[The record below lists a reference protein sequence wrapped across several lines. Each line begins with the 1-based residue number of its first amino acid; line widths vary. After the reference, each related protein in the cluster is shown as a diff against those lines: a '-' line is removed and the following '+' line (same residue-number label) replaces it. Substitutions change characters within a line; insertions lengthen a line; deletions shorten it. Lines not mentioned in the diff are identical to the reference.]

1 MNLSKFKATL
11 GACLTAALAAAL
23 VATSGQALSDVAR
36 DRTLI
41 IGTGSDGPTFRRI
54 GAANPY
60 AFGSNLR
67 IGFEY
72 VYEPLFYF
80 NFFENKLIP
89 WLASGYEFQDDNKT
103 VIINLRDG
111 VTWNDGVPFT
121 ADDVVFTL
129 QMLIDNGK
137 GEKSLKHA
145 VNTAN
150 RVADATAIDSLTVRI
165 DLVNP
170 DPRYIH
176 NQLAA
181 YLGFGLFWL
190 PKHIWEDVDDVASF
204 TNMDQEAE
212 WPIVGTGAWTL
223 EAATQQSVSLV
234 RSGNWWGAASGFRDL
249 PEVERIVLTPVVTPD
264 TAGQLAANDEL
275 DWFPGAPDVNLVREW
290 LRQNE
295 NLVTFSGREP
305 PYGHVD
311 WWPHSLYF
319 NNLDPQW
326 EDRRVRRAIAHA
338 INREQLVEVGLG
350 GENPLSLTPY
360 PATEPLAQ
368 FIEIAEKVAVDQGL
382 ATHDLDKSASLMEE
396 AGYARDSEGFW
407 AKDGQRINAEMQSV
421 PYLRPIGPLVVEQL
435 KRGGFDA
442 SYLQTPDSR
451 RLITEGRTPLVLHG
465 HNGSIFDPVAT
476 LEMYTSSA
484 VRPVGVPTFALARW
498 SDADLDAI
506 VAEMVTIPPGAPE
519 LVPLFEKAIEL
530 WYAGVPEIPLQQ
542 EIKRAPMNSTY
553 WINWPS
559 QENPYIDPFPSH
571 FGLSNTL
578 VAHELKAAQ

>member
-1 MNLSKFKATL
+1 MNLSKMRVIL
-11 GACLTAALAAAL
+11 GACMTAAL
-23 VATSGQALSDVAR
+23 VATSGPALSDVAR
-36 DRTLI
+36 ERTLI
-41 IGTGSDGPTFRRI
+41 IGSGSDGPTFRRI

-67 IGFEY
+67 TGYEY
-72 VYEPLFYF
+72 VFEPLFYF
-80 NFFENKLIP
+80 NFFENKLVP
-89 WLASGYEFQDDNKT
+89 WLASGYEFQDDFGT
-103 VIINLRDG
+103 VIVKLREG
-111 VTWNDGVPFT
+111 VKWNDGESFT

-129 QMLIDNGK
+129 ELLIENGK
-137 GEKSLKHA
+137 TEKSLKHA
-145 VNTAN
+145 VNTAQ
-150 RVADATAIDSLTVRI
+150 RVAGATAIDAHTVRI
-165 DLVNP
+165 DLIEP

-176 NQLAA
+176 NQLSA

-190 PKHIWEDVDDVASF
+190 PKHVWENADDVAAF
-204 TNMDQEAE
+204 TNLDTDAE

-223 EAATQQSVSLV
+223 EAASAQSVSLV
-234 RSGNWWGAASGFRDL
+234 RNDGWWGAESGFREL
-249 PEVERIVLTPVVTPD
+249 PNVERIVLTPVVTPD

-275 DWFPGAPDVNLVREW
+275 DWFPGSPDVNLVREW
-290 LRQNE
+290 LRQNP
-295 NLVTFSGREP
+295 NLVTFSGREA

-326 EDRRVRRAIAHA
+326 EDRRVRRAIALA

-360 PATEPLAQ
+360 PATEPLAP
-368 FIEIAEKVAVDQGL
+368 FIGIAEEVAIDQGL
-382 ATHDLDKSASLMEE
+382 AIHDLDASAALMEE

-407 AKDGQRINAEMQSV
+407 VKDGQRINAEMQSV

-484 VRPVGVPTFALARW
+484 VRPIGVPTFALARW
-498 SDADLDAI
+498 SDPELDAV

-519 LVPLFEKAIEL
+519 LVPLFEKAITL
-530 WYAGVPEIPLQQ
+530 WYRGLPEIPLQQ
-542 EIKRAPMNSTY
+542 EIKRAPMNTTY
-553 WINWPS
+553 WTNWPS
-559 QENPYIDPFPSH
+559 QGNPYIDPYPSH
-571 FGLSNTL
+571 FGLSNTF
-578 VAHELKAAQ
+578 VAHNLEPAQ